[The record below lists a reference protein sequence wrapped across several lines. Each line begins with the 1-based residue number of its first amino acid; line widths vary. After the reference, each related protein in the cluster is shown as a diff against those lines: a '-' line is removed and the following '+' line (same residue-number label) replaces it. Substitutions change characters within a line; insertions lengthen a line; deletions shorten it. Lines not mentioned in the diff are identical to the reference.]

1 MRRALAALAFAVAS
15 IVVLRAAA
23 DQVKVSPV
31 VTEGRVLVSFSAAD
45 AWTIETRELL
55 QIGTLVT
62 FEYFVEL
69 RRPSTLWLDSVEA
82 RTKITA
88 SAKLD
93 TLTAEYTLSRSRDDR
108 GLRSEKR
115 TQESE
120 IRDWL
125 TAVEP
130 IELQP
135 ESPLKPNTD
144 YYVQV
149 RLYKYPRRNVT
160 MWSVLPF
167 GGDDASGRMKFTY
180 LR

>member
-1 MRRALAALAFAVAS
+1 MRRVVAAVAVAAGSMVALLAAEN
-15 IVVLRAAA
+15 
-23 DQVKVSPV
+23 QVKVSPV
-31 VTEGRVLVSFSAAD
+31 VTEGRVLTSFSAAD

-69 RRPSTLWLDSVEA
+69 RKPSTLWLDSVLA

-93 TLTAEYTLSRSRDDR
+93 TLTGEYTLSRSRDDR

-115 TQESE
+115 RQETE

-125 TAVEP
+125 TVVDQF
-130 IELQP
+130 ELEP

-149 RLYKYPRRNVT
+149 RLYKYPRRDLTV
-160 MWSVLPF
+160 WSVLPF
-167 GGDDASGRMKFTY
+167 GGDDANGRMKFTY